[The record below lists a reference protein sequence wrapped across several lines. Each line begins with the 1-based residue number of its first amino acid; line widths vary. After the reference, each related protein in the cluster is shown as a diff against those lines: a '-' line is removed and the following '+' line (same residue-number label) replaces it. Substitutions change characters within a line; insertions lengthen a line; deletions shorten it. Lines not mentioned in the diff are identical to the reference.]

1 MVKVVGVGAAPNLLT
16 EEAKEIIKN
25 ASVVYGSKRAINLA
39 EEYIRGKIVVL
50 KSFKDLKDVNIA
62 STDVILS
69 TGDPMV
75 SGLSYLGDE
84 IISGISSIQL
94 VCARLKID
102 LCDSCIID
110 GHAKDERYIKEELE
124 KALSIDRIAIII
136 GHRKMNIEK
145 ILSGISGESERL
157 NVVVCEDMGY
167 PGEEIKY
174 GDTDDIPEISS
185 DMVIVVANPKAGV
198 TEPGQR

>member
-25 ASVVYGSKRAINLA
+25 ASVVYGSERAINLA
-39 EEYIRGKIVVL
+39 KEYIRGKIVVL
-50 KSFKDLKDVNIA
+50 KSFKDVNIA

-102 LCDSCIID
+102 LCDSCVID
-110 GHAKDERYIKEELE
+110 GHAKDEKYIKKELE

-136 GHRKMNIEK
+136 GHRRMDLEK
-145 ILSGISGESERL
+145 ILSGKI
-157 NVVVCEDMGY
+157 NVVICENMGY
-167 PGEEIKY
+167 PGEEIRY

>member
-16 EEAKEIIKN
+16 EEAKEILKN
-25 ASVVYGSKRAINLA
+25 ASVVYGSERAINLA
-39 EEYIRGKIVVL
+39 KEHIRGKIVVL
-50 KSFKDLKDVNIA
+50 KSFKDVNIA

-84 IISGISSIQL
+84 IIPGISSIQL

-102 LCDSCIID
+102 LCDSCVID
-110 GHAKDERYIKEELE
+110 GHAKDEKYIKEELE
-124 KALSIDRIAIII
+124 KALSIDRIAILI
-136 GHRKMNIEK
+136 GHRRMDLEK
-145 ILSGISGESERL
+145 ILSGAKRL
-157 NVVVCEDMGY
+157 KVVICEDMGY

-174 GDTDDIPEISS
+174 GYTDDIPEISS
-185 DMVIVVANPKAGV
+185 DMVIVVVNPKAGV